1 MSVKINREE
10 TNLEILARIAKA
22 AARKYDCTLT
32 IDFRDGNRRIA
43 FCGDST
49 AKQKIADTLETYFRG
64 TSEEGPEERSAPP
77 EGGSLARSPS
87 RTP

>member
-32 IDFRDGNRRIA
+32 IDFHDGNRRIA

-64 TSEEGPEERSAPP
+64 ASEESPEETPEPP
-77 EGGSLARSPS
+77 EGRSLAGSPS
-87 RTP
+87 RPP